1 MVEMDGDVEF
11 EVVVD
16 IRGERTVDLD
26 REWND
31 IGGEL
36 T

>member
-1 MVEMDGDVEF
+1 MDGNVEF

-16 IRGERTVDLD
+16 IRGERAVDLD

-31 IGGEL
+31 TGGEL

>member
-16 IRGERTVDLD
+16 TRGERTVDLD

-31 IGGEL
+31 TDGEL